1 MAKKQIQWTGDNL
14 REVIEFTG
22 LHPKFN
28 EWFKSWKEYEEYVR
42 THDGIFKLYCSDG
55 ISYYSIYPG
64 CYIEQDFEK
73 ITNRCYPVTE
83 GKYSLKKKKSLI

>member
-28 EWFKSWKEYEEYVR
+28 DWFNSWEEYEEYVR
-42 THDGIFKLYCSDG
+42 THDSIFKLYRSDC
-55 ISYYSIYPG
+55 ISYFSIYPG
-64 CYIEQDFEK
+64 CYIERDDEK

-83 GKYSLKKKKSLI
+83 GKYKLKEKKSLV